1 MPDRPV
7 ALVPA
12 EPVDLA
18 EVVAAPPLE
27 NLQRIGGEMF
37 AWTDRDEKRSP
48 ALPSGGLLRYLLGS
62 LAGSGRAVLVAGP
75 HSDELI
81 DELVGTGAEVTWLLR
96 SLPDAEEAAAAH
108 PSVTV
113 LAGALGKLAP
123 DQYDLV
129 VAADGV
135 TRLNS
140 AEGDQMPVG
149 SMIDRLSLAVGAD
162 GVLLLMHDNH
172 FGVHHT
178 VQLGADGR
186 YGADANWYPTDE
198 MEAGRPAS
206 RAELAA
212 RLTEAGLLVEASYAA
227 FPEPAAPAVLVG
239 SKLLGDVSS
248 PLRPW
253 LGSAVA
259 QGFTAAYRGR
269 PVLSD
274 PRKLAARA
282 LRAGAEDAVAGGWL
296 IVACA
301 GDRSGFV
308 GHDALVGDVHG
319 TFTYGVDVDGTPEE
333 LVPVSE
339 PRERAG
345 MRRTGVPSIAATD
358 GYLLEDRLLELCA
371 TNDVRRLRQEIMQFD
386 TWVREQARD
395 GLLHGPVAVAD
406 VSDVLITRDGPVVL
420 AVRWEPINPV
430 PVDTAVVRSLWQFA
444 VRLITGARPHPWPV
458 TSSAM
463 DLTTI
468 LLGMAGRGVTEPELR
483 TAVDLQVAIDSA
495 ELGLRPAEQHDHKL
509 NLLAVQPGTVPVDVV
524 GYRELTEALWR
535 QRYQTSHL
543 LHMMEW
549 TEDII
554 ASRDRWLSK
563 MDWEIQIYRAS
574 WAGRFLTVSRTAYRL
589 ISRDLRAARQRR
601 RQRRA
606 AAAAAKRWRKAQKAK
621 GITDGTVE

>member
-1 MPDRPV
+1 MADRPV
-7 ALVPA
+7 ALIPTDPA
-12 EPVDLA
+12 DLA
-18 EVVAAPPLE
+18 EAVVAPPLE
-27 NLQRIGGEMF
+27 NLHRIGGEMF
-37 AWTDRDEKRSP
+37 NWSDRDGTRGP
-48 ALPSGGLLRYLLGS
+48 ALPSGGLLRYLLGT
-62 LAGSGRAVLVAGP
+62 LAGPGRTVLVAGP

-81 DELVGTGAEVTWLLR
+81 RELVGTGAVVTWLLR
-96 SLPDAEEAAAAH
+96 SLPDAEEVAAEH
-108 PSVTV
+108 PAVTV

-129 VAADGV
+129 VAADGT

-140 AEGDQMPVG
+140 AEGDQLPVG
-149 SMIDRLSLAVGAD
+149 AMIDRLSLAVGA
-162 GVLLLMHDNH
+162 GGTLLLMHDNH

-178 VQLGADGR
+178 VRLGAEGR
-186 YGADANWYPTDE
+186 NGADANFYPEDS
-198 MEAGRPAS
+198 ARPAS
-206 RAELAA
+206 RAALQD
-212 RLTEAGLLVEASYAA
+212 RLTEAGLTVDASYAA
-227 FPEPAAPAVLVG
+227 FPDPAAPAVLLR
-239 SKLLGDVSS
+239 SNILGDVSS

-253 LGSAVA
+253 ISTVVA
-259 QGFTAAYRGR
+259 QAFTVAYQGR

-274 PRKLAARA
+274 PRRLAGRA

-296 IVACA
+296 MIAVA
-301 GDRSGFV
+301 DESRFV
-308 GHDALVGDVHG
+308 PHDAIVGDVHG
-319 TFTYGVDVDGTPEE
+319 TFTYGVNVDGEPEL
-333 LVPVSE
+333 LVPIE
-339 PRERAG
+339 APLERAG
-345 MRRTGVPSIAATD
+345 LRRTGMPTVAAAD

-371 TNDVRRLRQEIMQFD
+371 ANDVRRLRQEVMQFE
-386 TWVREQARD
+386 TWLREQARD
-395 GLLHGPVAVAD
+395 GVLTGPVAVAD

-420 AVRWEPINPV
+420 AVRWEPTGPV
-430 PVDTAVVRSLWQFA
+430 PVETAVVRSLWQFA

-483 TAVDLQVAIDSA
+483 TAVDLQVSIDSA

-563 MDWEIQIYRAS
+563 MDWEIQFYRAS
-574 WAGRFLTVSRTAYRL
+574 WPGRFLTMSRTAYRL
-589 ISRDLRAARQRR
+589 ISRDLRAARSRR
-601 RQRRA
+601 RQRKA
-606 AAAAAKRWRKAQKAK
+606 AAAAAKRWRRAQKAK
-621 GITDGTVE
+621 GITEQAPPE

>member
-1 MPDRPV
+1 MADRPV
-7 ALVPA
+7 ALIPPDSA
-12 EPVDLA
+12 DLA
-18 EVVAAPPLE
+18 EAVAAPPLD
-27 NLQRIGGEMF
+27 NLHRIGGEMF
-37 AWTDRDEKRSP
+37 NWTDRDST
-48 ALPSGGLLRYLLGS
+48 LPSGGLLRHLFAS
-62 LAGSGRAVLVAGP
+62 LAGPGRTVLVAGP
-75 HSDELI
+75 HADQLVH
-81 DELVGTGAEVTWLLR
+81 DLVGTGAQVTWLLR
-96 SLPDAEEAAAAH
+96 SLRDAEEVAAEH
-108 PSVTV
+108 PAVTV

-129 VAADGV
+129 LAADGV

-149 SMIDRLSLAVGAD
+149 SMIDRLSLAVGAE
-162 GVLLLMHDNH
+162 GTLLLMHDNH

-178 VQLGADGR
+178 VQLGAEGR
-186 YGADANWYPTDE
+186 HGTDASWYPEDS
-198 MEAGRPAS
+198 ARPAS
-206 RAELAA
+206 RAALLD
-212 RLTEAGLLVEASYAA
+212 RLTEAGLLVDASYAA
-227 FPEPAAPAVLVG
+227 FPDPAAPAVLLSSSV
-239 SKLLGDVSS
+239 LGDVAS

-253 LGSAVA
+253 ISTVVA
-259 QGFTAAYRGR
+259 QAFTSAYRGR

-274 PRKLAARA
+274 PRRLAGRA
-282 LRAGAEDAVAGGWL
+282 LRAGAEDAVAAGWL
-296 IVACA
+296 VIAVS
-301 GDRSGFV
+301 DESRFMR
-308 GHDALVGDVHG
+308 HDVLVGDVHG
-319 TFTYGVDVDGTPEE
+319 TFTYGVNVDGQPELLAPIE
-333 LVPVSE
+333 E
-339 PRERAG
+339 PLERAG
-345 MRRTGVPSIAATD
+345 LRRTGVPTIAAAD

-371 TNDVRRLRQEIMQFD
+371 ANDVRRLRQEISQFE
-386 TWVREQARD
+386 TWIREQARD

-420 AVRWEPINPV
+420 AVRWEPTSPV
-430 PVDTAVVRSLWQFA
+430 PVETAVVRSLWQFA

-509 NLLAVQPGTVPVDVV
+509 NLLSVQPGTVPVDVV

-563 MDWEIQIYRAS
+563 MDWEIQFYRAS
-574 WAGRFLTVSRTAYRL
+574 WPGRFLTMSRTAYRL
-589 ISRDLRAARQRR
+589 ISRDLRAARSRR
-601 RQRRA
+601 RQRKT

-621 GITDGTVE
+621 GLTEASTTE

>member
-1 MPDRPV
+1 MPERPV

-12 EPVDLA
+12 LVAADPVDLA
-18 EVVAAPPLE
+18 EAVAAPPLD
-27 NLQRIGGEMF
+27 NLHRIGGEMF
-37 AWTDRDEKRSP
+37 AWTDRK
-48 ALPSGGLLRYLLGS
+48 ATLPSGGLFRYLFS
-62 LAGSGRAVLVAGP
+62 TLAGPGRTVLVAGP

-81 DELVGTGAEVTWLLR
+81 NELVGTGAEVTWLLR
-96 SLPDAEEAAAAH
+96 SLPDAEESAAAH

-140 AEGDQMPVG
+140 AEGDQLPVG
-149 SMIDRLSLAVGAD
+149 SMLDRLSLAVGAD
-162 GVLLLMHDNH
+162 GVLLVMHDNH

-178 VQLGADGR
+178 VALGPEGR
-186 YGADANWYPTDE
+186 YGSDADWYPSDE
-198 MEAGRPAS
+198 LDAGRPSS
-206 RAELAA
+206 RAELVA
-212 RLTEAGLLVEASYAA
+212 RLADGGLVIDASYAA
-227 FPEPAAPAVLVG
+227 FPDPAEPAVLLGERV
-239 SKLLGDVSS
+239 LGDTTST
-248 PLRPW
+248 LRPW
-253 LGSAVA
+253 LGSVVA
-259 QGFTAAYRGR
+259 QAFTSAYRGR

-296 IVACA
+296 VIASA
-301 GDRSGFV
+301 ADKSGFIP
-308 GHDALVGDVHG
+308 HDVIVGDVHG
-319 TFTYGVDVDGTPEE
+319 TFTYGVNVDSEPEL
-333 LVPVSE
+333 LVPIEE
-339 PRERAG
+339 PLERAG
-345 MRRTGVPSIAATD
+345 LRRTGVPSVAAAD

-371 TNDVRRLRQEIMQFD
+371 ANDVRRLRQEIMQFD
-386 TWVREQARD
+386 SWVREQARD
-395 GLLHGPVAVAD
+395 GFLHGPVAVAD

-420 AVRWEPINPV
+420 AVRWEPTSPV
-430 PVDTAVVRSLWQFA
+430 PVETALVRSLWQFA
-444 VRLITGARPHPWPV
+444 VRLITGARPHPWPI

-483 TAVDLQVAIDSA
+483 TAVDLQVSIDSA

-509 NLLAVQPGTVPVDVV
+509 NLLSVQPGTVPVDVV

-543 LHMMEW
+543 LHMTEW

-563 MDWEIQIYRAS
+563 MDWEIQIYRAT
-574 WAGRFLTVSRTAYRL
+574 WAGKFLTVSRTAYRL

-606 AAAAAKRWRKAQKAK
+606 AAAAARRWRKAQKAK
-621 GITDGTVE
+621 GSPETD

>member
-27 NLQRIGGEMF
+27 NLHRIGGEMF
-37 AWTDRDEKRSP
+37 AWTDRDPRRSP
-48 ALPSGGLLRYLLGS
+48 APPSGGLLRYLFRS
-62 LAGSGRAVLVAGP
+62 LAGPGRTVLVAGP
-75 HSDELI
+75 HADELI
-81 DELVGTGAEVTWLLR
+81 TELVDAGASVTWLLR
-96 SLPDAEEAAAAH
+96 SLTDAEKCAAAH
-108 PSVTV
+108 PAVTV
-113 LAGALGKLAP
+113 LAGVLGKLAP
-123 DQYDLV
+123 DQYDV
-129 VAADGV
+129 VLAADGV

-149 SMIDRLSLAVGAD
+149 AMIDRLSLAVNAEGT
-162 GVLLLMHDNH
+162 LLLLHDNH

-178 VQLGADGR
+178 VQLGPEGR
-186 YGADANWYPTDE
+186 HGTDASWYPEDS
-198 MEAGRPAS
+198 ARPAS
-206 RAELAA
+206 REALLA
-212 RLTEAGLLVEASYAA
+212 RITDAGLAIDASFAV
-227 FPEPAAPAVLVG
+227 FPEPAAPAVLLG
-239 SKLLGDVSS
+239 SAVLGDTAS

-253 LGSAVA
+253 LGSVVA
-259 QGFTAAYRGR
+259 QAFTAAYRGR

-274 PRKLAARA
+274 PRRLAARA

-296 IVACA
+296 VIAA
-301 GDRSGFV
+301 ADRSGFT
-308 GHDALVGDVHG
+308 GHDVIVGDVHG
-319 TFTYGVDVDGTPEE
+319 TFTYGVDAGGEPVE
-333 LVPVSE
+333 LVPLAE

-345 MRRTGVPSIAATD
+345 MRRTGVPTVAAAD

-371 TNDVRRLRQEIMQFD
+371 TSDVRRLRQEVIQFES
-386 TWVREQARD
+386 WVRDQARD
-395 GLLHGPVAVAD
+395 GMLHGPVAVAD

-420 AVRWEPINPV
+420 AVRWEPIDPV

-444 VRLITGARPHPWPV
+444 VRLITGARPHPWPI

-468 LLGMAGRGVTEPELR
+468 LLGMAGRGITEPELR
-483 TAVDLQVAIDSA
+483 AAVDLQVAIDSA

-563 MDWEIQIYRAS
+563 MDWEIQFYRTS
-574 WAGRFLTVSRTAYRL
+574 WPGRFLTMSRTAYRL
-589 ISRDLRAARQRR
+589 ISRDLRAARSRR

-606 AAAAAKRWRKAQKAK
+606 AAAAARRWRKSQKAK
-621 GITDGTVE
+621 GLPEAEG

>member
-18 EVVAAPPLE
+18 AVVAAPPLD
-27 NLQRIGGEMF
+27 NLRRIGGEMF
-37 AWTDRDEKRSP
+37 SWSDRDAKRGP
-48 ALPSGGLLRYLLGS
+48 AQPSGGLLRYLLAAQ
-62 LAGSGRAVLVAGP
+62 AGPGRTVLVAGP

-81 DELVGTGAEVTWLLR
+81 DVLAGSGASVTWLLR
-96 SLPDAEEAAAAH
+96 SLVDAEEVAAAYPA
-108 PSVTV
+108 VTV
-113 LAGALGKLAP
+113 LAGTLGKLEP
-123 DQYDLV
+123 DQFDLV
-129 VAADGV
+129 VAVDGV
-135 TRLNS
+135 SRLNS
-140 AEGDQMPVG
+140 AEGEQMPVG
-149 SMIDRLSLAVGAD
+149 AMLDRLALAVNAD
-162 GVLLLMHDNH
+162 GTLILMHDNH

-178 VQLGADGR
+178 VHLGAESRQGSD
-186 YGADANWYPTDE
+186 ADWYPTDE
-198 MEAGRPAS
+198 LDAGRPAS
-206 RAELAA
+206 RTELTG
-212 RLTEAGLLVEASYAA
+212 RLTDAGLVVEASYAA
-227 FPEPAAPAVLVG
+227 FPDPAAPAVLIG
-239 SKLLGDVSS
+239 ERILGDTSS

-259 QGFTAAYRGR
+259 QAFTTAYRGR

-274 PRKLAARA
+274 PRRLAGRA
-282 LRAGAEDAVAGGWL
+282 LRAGAEDAVACGWL
-296 IVACA
+296 VVAT
-301 GDRSGFV
+301 GSEESRFT
-308 GHDALVGDVHG
+308 GHDVLVGDVHG
-319 TFTYGVDVDGTPEE
+319 TFTYGVNADSDPEL
-333 LVPVSE
+333 LVPLTE
-339 PRERAG
+339 PVERAG
-345 MRRTGVPSIAATD
+345 LRRTGMPAVAAAD

-371 TNDVRRLRQEIMQFD
+371 ANDVRRLRQEVIQFEEWIRD
-386 TWVREQARD
+386 QARD
-395 GLLHGPVAVAD
+395 GMLSGRVAVAD

-420 AVRWEPINPV
+420 SVRWEPTEPV
-430 PVDTAVVRSLWQFA
+430 PVGTALVRSLWQFA
-444 VRLITGARPHPWPV
+444 VRLITGARPHPWPI

-535 QRYQTSHL
+535 QRYHTSHL

-563 MDWEIQIYRAS
+563 MDWEIQFYRAS
-574 WAGRFLTVSRTAYRL
+574 WAGRALTLSRTAYRL

-601 RQRRA
+601 RQRRTA
-606 AAAAAKRWRKAQKAK
+606 AAASRRWHKAQKAK
-621 GITDGTVE
+621 GLPAQPDE